1 MHNEHKHRARYAGV
15 RTNAGAAGSPDAGGT
30 NTGRGGL
37 SGADTSDNT
46 GPDSDTS
53 ADFADNLI
61 PGVKAVLEQ
70 LARTPEM
77 VSMVY
82 IRGGRSGQSTE
93 KVLGLCRE
101 YGVLHRFV
109 KEEALNRMF
118 AGNHQG
124 VLARLSA
131 VPRAELA
138 DLVEAASEAP
148 LPLIVALDQV
158 QDAGNAGA
166 LARTLYALGGA
177 GLLLPKHNSV
187 FLGAAAIKASAGALP
202 LLPVARV
209 PNLGRALETL
219 QAQGFTVYATGSQ
232 GQSVFTANLRLPA
245 VLVLG
250 NEEKGVR
257 PGVEKQTEETLCIPL
272 ARDFDSLNV
281 AQAGAIF
288 VAAFA
293 GKALTTP

>member
-1 MHNEHKHRARYAGV
+1 MHNEHRARYAGV

-138 DLVEAASEAP
+138 DLVEAAREAP

-219 QAQGFTVYATGSQ
+219 QAQGFTVYATG
-232 GQSVFTANLRLPA
+232 A

>member
-1 MHNEHKHRARYAGV
+1 MNSEHN
-15 RTNAGAAGSPDAGGT
+15 
-30 NTGRGGL
+30 
-37 SGADTSDNT
+37 DN
-46 GPDSDTS
+46 DRQ
-53 ADFADNLI
+53 AEDFADNII

-70 LARTPEM
+70 LARTPEL
-77 VSMVY
+77 VNMVY
-82 IRGGRSGQSTE
+82 MRGGRSGQSTE
-93 KVLGLCRE
+93 KILDLCRE

-131 VPRAELA
+131 VPRVDLA
-138 DLVEAASEAP
+138 DLTAAARTAP

-158 QDAGNAGA
+158 HDAGNAGA
-166 LARTLYALGGA
+166 LARTLYAMGGA

-209 PNLGRALETL
+209 PNLSRALEAL
-219 QAQGFTVYATGSQ
+219 QAEGFAVYSTGDA
-232 GQSVFTANLRLPA
+232 GGSVFEAALRLPA

-257 PGVEKQTEETLCIPL
+257 PGVEKQAGEILNIPL
-272 ARDFDSLNV
+272 AREFDSLNV

-288 VAAFA
+288 IAAFA
-293 GKALTTP
+293 ARQRAAAI

>member
-1 MHNEHKHRARYAGV
+1 MKSEHQETERQ
-15 RTNAGAAGSPDAGGT
+15 
-30 NTGRGGL
+30 L
-37 SGADTSDNT
+37 E
-46 GPDSDTS
+46 
-53 ADFADNLI
+53 DFADSLI

-70 LARTPEM
+70 LERTPEL

-82 IRGGRSGQSTE
+82 IRGGRTGQSTD
-93 KVLGLCRE
+93 KILWLCRE

-124 VLARLSA
+124 VLARLSP
-131 VPRAELA
+131 VPRVELD
-138 DLVEAASEAP
+138 DLIAAAREAP

-158 QDAGNAGA
+158 QDAGNAGT

-202 LLPVARV
+202 LLPVTRV
-209 PNLGRALETL
+209 PNLGRALEVL
-219 QAQGFTVYATGSQ
+219 QEEGFTVYTTGNE
-232 GQSVFTANLRLPA
+232 GQSVFDAALSLPA

-257 PGVEKQTEETLCIPL
+257 PGVEKHAAQTLSIPL

-293 GKALTTP
+293 AKGRASF

>member
-1 MHNEHKHRARYAGV
+1 MND
-15 RTNAGAAGSPDAGGT
+15 NAT
-30 NTGRGGL
+30 ETEL
-37 SGADTSDNT
+37 QTE
-46 GPDSDTS
+46 
-53 ADFADNLI
+53 DFADNVI

-70 LARTPEM
+70 LARTPEL
-77 VSMVY
+77 VNMVY

-93 KVLGLCRE
+93 KVLELCRE

-109 KEEALNRMF
+109 KEEALDRLF

-131 VPRAELA
+131 VPRASLA
-138 DLVEAASEAP
+138 DLITAADEAP

-158 QDAGNAGA
+158 HDAGNAGA
-166 LARTLYALGGA
+166 LARTLYALGGV

-202 LLPVARV
+202 LLPVAREA
-209 PNLGRALETL
+209 NLGRALEVL
-219 QAQGFTVYATGSQ
+219 QDKGFAVYSTSNAGE
-232 GQSVFTANLRLPA
+232 SVFEAALRLPA

-257 PGVEKQTEETLCIPL
+257 PGVEKHAGGILNIPL

-288 VAAFA
+288 IAAFA
-293 GKALTTP
+293 ARQRALF

>member
-1 MHNEHKHRARYAGV
+1 MQDEIMNAEQEKENARQGEEF
-15 RTNAGAAGSPDAGGT
+15 T
-30 NTGRGGL
+30 
-37 SGADTSDNT
+37 
-46 GPDSDTS
+46 
-53 ADFADNLI
+53 DNLI

-70 LARTPEM
+70 LARTPEL
-77 VSMVY
+77 VNMVY
-82 IRGGRSGQSTE
+82 IRGGRSGESTE
-93 KVLGLCRE
+93 KILGLCRE
-101 YGVLHRFV
+101 YGVLSRFV

-124 VLARLSA
+124 VIARLSP
-131 VPRAELA
+131 VPRVELA
-138 DLVEAASEAP
+138 DLIEAAREAP

-158 QDAGNAGA
+158 QDAGNAGV
-166 LARTLYALGGA
+166 LARTIYALGGV

-187 FLGAAAIKASAGALP
+187 FLGAAAVKASAGALP

-219 QAQGFTVYATGSQ
+219 QEEGFTVYSTGDE
-232 GQSVFTANLRLPA
+232 GRSVFETTLKLPA

-257 PGVEKQTEETLCIPL
+257 PGVEKHAGESLRIPL

-288 VAAFA
+288 IAAFA
-293 GKALTTP
+293 ALKS

>member
-1 MHNEHKHRARYAGV
+1 MKDEYQKGEY
-15 RTNAGAAGSPDAGGT
+15 GAE
-30 NTGRGGL
+30 
-37 SGADTSDNT
+37 
-46 GPDSDTS
+46 
-53 ADFADNLI
+53 DFADNLI

-70 LARTPEM
+70 LSRTPEL

-93 KVLGLCRE
+93 KILALCRE
-101 YGVLHRFV
+101 YGVLQRFV

-124 VLARLSA
+124 VLARMSP
-131 VPRAELA
+131 VPRM
-138 DLVEAASEAP
+138 DLGDLIAAAREAP

-158 QDAGNAGA
+158 HDAGNAGA
-166 LARTLYALGGA
+166 LARTLYAMGGA

-202 LLPVARV
+202 LLPVARE
-209 PNLGRALETL
+209 PNLGRALEVL
-219 QAQGFTVYATGSQ
+219 QAEGFTVYSTGNEGTSI
-232 GQSVFTANLRLPA
+232 FKAKFNLPA
-245 VLVLG
+245 LLVLG

-257 PGVEKQTEETLCIPL
+257 PGVEKHAGETLSIPL

-288 VAAFA
+288 TAAFSA
-293 GKALTTP
+293 RGKTSS

>member
-1 MHNEHKHRARYAGV
+1 MNNEREHDEQQ
-15 RTNAGAAGSPDAGGT
+15 PE
-30 NTGRGGL
+30 
-37 SGADTSDNT
+37 
-46 GPDSDTS
+46 
-53 ADFADNLI
+53 DFADNLI

-70 LARTPEM
+70 LSRTPEL

-82 IRGGRSGQSTE
+82 IRGGRSGQSTD
-93 KVLGLCRE
+93 KVLDLCRE

-124 VLARLSA
+124 VLARMSP
-131 VPRAELA
+131 VPRAELG
-138 DLVEAASEAP
+138 DLIAAAREAP

-158 QDAGNAGA
+158 HDAGNAGA
-166 LARTLYALGGA
+166 LARTLYALGGV

-219 QAQGFTVYATGSQ
+219 QEEGFKVYATGSE
-232 GQSVFTANLRLPA
+232 GACLFDAALSLPA

-257 PGVEKQTEETLCIPL
+257 PGVEKHSGETLCIPL
-272 ARDFDSLNV
+272 AREFDSLNV

-288 VAAFA
+288 IAAFA
-293 GKALTTP
+293 ARQRVLF